1 MTAKSVGVVGG
12 ADGGM
17 FGGTGGAAGGD
28 CCVWMLASIGGWDG
42 CGWML
47 ASIGGCW
54 DGGCWEIGLASEAR
68 GAVEE
73 EAVG

>member
-17 FGGTGGAAGGD
+17 FGRTGGAAGRD
-28 CCVWMLASIGGWDG
+28 CCVWMLASIGG
-42 CGWML
+42 
-47 ASIGGCW
+47 
-54 DGGCWEIGLASEAR
+54 CWEIGLALEAR